1 MTPLRL
7 LAGACVFCVLASI
20 ATAAWWLYAV
30 AVRQDWL
37 GLAYGLAGVVYAT
50 AWGTGVVLIDRSLR
64 RLHAWR
70 TRPQAAVIPQ
80 GIKIAERTFSFNPE
94 IADARARAV
103 HALVHMG
110 ASKTDAARR
119 IDAALMALPGT
130 AKTSVASLVQA
141 GLQA

>member
-7 LAGACVFCVLASI
+7 LAGACVFCVVASI
-20 ATAAWWLYAV
+20 ATAAWWFYAV

-50 AWGTGVVLIDRSLR
+50 AWGTGIVLIDRGLR
-64 RLHAWR
+64 RLQAWR
-70 TRPQAAVIPQ
+70 TRPQAAVISCSP
-80 GIKIAERTFSFNPE
+80 KTAKPSLDPAL
-94 IADARARAV
+94 ADARARAV

-110 ASKTDAARR
+110 ATKTEAARR

-130 AKTSVASLVQA
+130 EKTSVASLVQA